1 MASTLMKVELESESC
16 AVCGSAGDLLSPEEH
31 DAGAPP
37 MQVPL
42 RSMLLHLNNNK
53 VVPEGR
59 LCTDCI
65 RRAIEAYEFSIAL
78 NTKGTPPLSEK
89 IRALRR
95 KLHELTQKID
105 VFIVVGG
112 PGVNSGGTYSEDDI
126 IMVERDALA
135 AAAAADDEDL
145 EQARNACGDTVY
157 QCSVC
162 PLSFQR
168 ASEYRSH
175 VAQHPGGARHSCWTC
190 GAQFATRAALTEHSV
205 MHAAPDIVNST
216 CRLCHNNFQSPS
228 DLRRHEATCEARC
241 PLCGVCFASRAA
253 LSAHANASHSTS
265 APFLCGIC
273 FRCFTTRELLAAHRL
288 RHRHADRFVCGYD
301 ACILRFA
308 TRSDL
313 LSHIRKCHSGAVES
327 EPEPEL
333 EPQREPQPPPS
344 TNCPHCP
351 RTFGSVAAMKR
362 HIRVHRNELNTQQA
376 DGVEW
381 RVVMRGDGEME
392 IEGGGE
398 VEYLEMDTLE
408 DMVDLQAE

>member
-1 MASTLMKVELESESC
+1 MATTLMKVELESDSC

-65 RRAIEAYEFSIAL
+65 RRAIEAYEFSNAL
-78 NTKGTPPLSEK
+78 STKGAPPLSEK
-89 IRALRR
+89 IRSLRR

-145 EQARNACGDTVY
+145 EKARNACGDTVY

-168 ASEYRSH
+168 ASEYRAH
-175 VAQHPGGARHSCWTC
+175 VALHPGSARHSCWTC
-190 GAQFATRAALTEHSV
+190 GAQFATRDALTEHSA
-205 MHAAPDIVNST
+205 MHATPDIVNST
-216 CRLCHNNFQSPS
+216 CRLCHTNFQSHS

-241 PLCGVCFASRAA
+241 PLCGVCFASRAS

-265 APFLCGIC
+265 APFLCGVC

-313 LSHIRKCHSGAVES
+313 LSHIRKCHSGAAES
-327 EPEPEL
+327 EPEPE
-333 EPQREPQPPPS
+333 PQPEPQPPPS

-362 HIRVHRNELNTQQA
+362 HMRVHRNELNTQQA

-408 DMVDLQAE
+408 DMVDLQTE